1 MRNHHSINSIQRSLE
16 NDADMDKAIITP
28 SGRHRDFKIR
38 LSGCILDF
46 LHLSFR
52 FENGHIGL
60 PVLQTFLQYTNLKTL
75 YEDVNFVDFSAEEQW
90 LLAQDGIE
98 QVIINKLKLSKK
110 TDGTEGRN
118 KKDISRFA
126 AEIPTALKYVI
137 KNPHLI
143 TFSILQHLPFT
154 IIQQI
159 NPNSFLYYDIV
170 PLGYEWFSQKND
182 DDTEKKMMDYMF
194 KRVGMA
200 EYINQRQHED
210 LVNMI
215 LKEWAKNLSLVKLA
229 ISYGV
234 DPCLFMKLSGPSD
247 VMFHVLQ
254 SCIFSE
260 K

>member
-1 MRNHHSINSIQRSLE
+1 M
-16 NDADMDKAIITP
+16 ADRVIRPCNEHLASVDKTYRTPWFDYSQYITAHEMA
-28 SGRHRDFKIR
+28 S
-38 LSGCILDF
+38 
-46 LHLSFR
+46 HLNTYGVVSFR

-170 PLGYEWFSQKND
+170 PLGYKWFSQKND

-194 KRVGMA
+194 KRDGMA